1 MKHFTHT
8 TPCVLHDGTM
18 NIDFL
23 KKRTLNLDR
32 ELMMFDLPL
41 KQLLDKIDDPEK
53 SMIFCETLYVAIW

>member
-1 MKHFTHT
+1 
-8 TPCVLHDGTM
+8 M